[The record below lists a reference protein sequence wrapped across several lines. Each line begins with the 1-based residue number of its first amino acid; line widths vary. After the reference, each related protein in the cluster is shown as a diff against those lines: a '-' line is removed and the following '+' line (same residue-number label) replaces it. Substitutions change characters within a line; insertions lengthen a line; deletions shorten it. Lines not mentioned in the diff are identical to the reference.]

1 MPTGR
6 RGETLRPGSQLVA
19 EGKAK
24 YDGQV
29 GLSRA
34 SRLHGVA
41 SEYAYKR
48 QAIRQNNITYHAHF
62 GLSTWQGTRQSLA
75 RIVEDLEEHGH
86 QLDRFGLCLERNM
99 SLPEDAR
106 AAMPKETGPRLDRE
120 AWAEVAQ
127 AVPSQ
132 PHLGDFMI
140 GTPASE
146 ENAVNALESGITTIG
161 NLGQYFT
168 FEVTGG
174 YDDVHTTE
182 ATVRALGVMAK
193 AKPAGAML
201 HSYLDDGPAM
211 QLDNYGN
218 YLGWATLEHFVVEEL
233 LGVRLAHCFGG
244 LVPQPEARIVIS
256 LALSRIHRGDVCGS
270 MIYGNTVDYTKDANR
285 NVAVLSAYLLT
296 DISAQLHSPT
306 GHAIN
311 PVPLTENIRIPSA
324 DDVVEVQLIA
334 REIET
339 EARRSYGLYDWARLE
354 RDADLAAEYAK
365 DFASAVLATLEE
377 QGVDVNDPAELL
389 LALRQADVQELERRA
404 GRTPPSGAAR
414 LQPWKASTVDSLG
427 RGLRACGRRLNGCR
441 IVVAPTDVHDLVSS
455 VLTRELRTLGAEIVA
470 LPTHVSA
477 TAAARTAIAEDADAL
492 IVATYNGIA
501 LTIATEL
508 ARALEAEEYDGITIF
523 GGVLNQDDH
532 SGLPR
537 DVTREVSALGFVCV
551 HDVEEVI
558 PVLLNQ
564 TVDVGRPATSAH

>member
-6 RGETLRPGSQLVA
+6 RSETLRPGPQLVA

-24 YDGQV
+24 YGGRV

-48 QAIRQNNITYHAHF
+48 EAIRQKRITYHAHF
-62 GLSTWQGTRQSLA
+62 GLSTWEATRQSLT
-75 RIVEDLEEHGH
+75 RIVEDLKKNGH
-86 QLDRFGLCLERNM
+86 ELDRFGLCLERNM

-106 AAMPKETGPRLDRE
+106 ATMPKETGPRLGKE
-120 AWAEVAQ
+120 SWVEVAQ

-146 ENAVNALESGITTIG
+146 ENAINALESGITTIG

-168 FEVTGG
+168 FDVTGG

-182 ATVRALGVMAK
+182 ATVKAMGVMAK
-193 AKPAGAML
+193 ARPAGAML

-218 YLGWATLEHFVVEEL
+218 YLGWAVLEHYIAEEL

-244 LVPQPEARIVIS
+244 LVPQPEARIVIG
-256 LALSRIHRGDVCGS
+256 LTLSRIHRGDVCGS
-270 MIYGNTVDYTKDANR
+270 MIYGNTVDYTKDRNR
-285 NVAVLSAYLLT
+285 NISVLSGYLLA
-296 DISAQLHSPT
+296 DVSAQLHSPT

-311 PVPLTENIRIPSA
+311 PVPLTENVRIPSA
-324 DDVVEVQLIA
+324 DDVVEVHLIA
-334 REIET
+334 REMET
-339 EARRSYGLYDWARLE
+339 EARRSHELYDWSRLE
-354 RDADLAAEYAK
+354 READLAAEHAGQ
-365 DFASAVLATLEE
+365 FASAVLAFLEDR
-377 QGVDVNDPAELL
+377 GVNVEDPAELL
-389 LALRQADVQELERRA
+389 LALRRADVQELERRV

-414 LQPWKASTVDSLG
+414 LQPWKASTMDSLG
-427 RGLRACGRRLNGCR
+427 RRLRGSGWRLDR
-441 IVVAPTDVHDLVSS
+441 YKVVIAPTDVHDLVSS
-455 VLTRELRTLGAEIVA
+455 VLTRELRALGAEIVA
-470 LPTHVSA
+470 LQTHVSP
-477 TAAARTAIAEDADAL
+477 TVAARTAVAEDADAL

-501 LTIATEL
+501 LTIGTEL
-508 ARALEAEEYDGITIF
+508 ARALEAEGYEGTTLL
-523 GGVLNQDDH
+523 GGVLNEDDH

-537 DVTREVSALGFVCV
+537 DVTREVSALGLVCV
-551 HDVEEVI
+551 HDIEDVI
-558 PVLLNQ
+558 SVLLNE
-564 TVDVGRPATSAH
+564 AT